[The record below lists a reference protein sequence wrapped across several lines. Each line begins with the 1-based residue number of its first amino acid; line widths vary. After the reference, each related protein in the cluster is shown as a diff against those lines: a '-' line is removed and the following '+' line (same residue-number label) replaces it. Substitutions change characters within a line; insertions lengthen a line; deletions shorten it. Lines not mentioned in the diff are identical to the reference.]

1 MQFIESIN
9 EDNIND
15 VMKSIIAT
23 RRASKRISEDE
34 IVDLTLNLLT
44 SMNLLAFPEAD
55 KAPHEQRTAE
65 PLVPAVPV
73 EDSVQADYIVCLED
87 GQRFSMMKRHLRER
101 YGLTPDQYRNKW
113 GLPKNYPMTAPSYS
127 EAKARYARGSGLG
140 KYDRGNGLH

>member
-34 IVDLTLNLLT
+34 IVDLTLTLLT
-44 SMNLLAFPEAD
+44 SMNLLAFPDAD

-87 GQRFSMMKRHLRER
+87 GQRFLMMKRHLRER

-127 EAKARYARGSGLG
+127 ESKARNARDSGLG
-140 KYDRGNGLH
+140 KHDRGNGLH